1 MTSSVDAILLCG
13 GKGVR
18 LRPLTESLPK
28 PLVPIKGKPILGHIL
43 SHLSSSPIKHYYIA
57 AGYEINKIH
66 EYFSSYP
73 LKEKKVTIVDTG
85 EAEIIERIWSCAK
98 LIKGDGFLVL
108 YGDTLADINIKQLL
122 QFHSKHNGLA
132 TITLWPMRSPFG
144 VMEIGRQGRV
154 ESYLEK
160 PILNKWINIGFFYF
174 SSELILKMEGFEKF
188 EVFIEYL
195 INKHELYAFKHTGKH
210 ITVNTQQELNEAELN
225 IESLKVNHE

>member
-18 LRPLTESLPK
+18 LRPLTETLPK
-28 PLVPIKGKPILGHIL
+28 PLVPIKGEPILGHIL
-43 SHLSSSPIKHYYIA
+43 DHLSSSPIEHYYIA
-57 AGYEINKIH
+57 GGYEINKIH
-66 EYFSSYP
+66 EYFSSYS

-85 EAEIIERIWSCAK
+85 EAEIIKRIYSCAK
-98 LIKGDGFLVL
+98 LIKSDGFLVL

-122 QFHSKHNGLA
+122 QFHASHNGLA

-144 VMEIGRQGRV
+144 VMEVGSQGRV

-174 SSELILKMEGFEKF
+174 SSELISKMKSFEKF
-188 EVFIEYL
+188 EDFIEYL
-195 INKHELYAFKHTGKH
+195 IIKQELYAFKHTGKH
-210 ITVNTQQELNEAELN
+210 ITVNTLQELNDAEQN
-225 IESLKVNHE
+225 IDSLKANHE

>member
-18 LRPLTESLPK
+18 LRPLTETLPK

-43 SHLSSSPIKHYYIA
+43 DHLSSSPIEHYYIA

-66 EYFSSYP
+66 EYFSSYS

-85 EAEIIERIWSCAK
+85 EAEIIKRIYSCAK
-98 LIKGDGFLVL
+98 LIKSDGFLVL

-122 QFHSKHNGLA
+122 QFHASHNGLA

-144 VMEIGRQGRV
+144 VMEVGSQGRV

-174 SSELILKMEGFEKF
+174 SSELISKMESFEKF
-188 EVFIEYL
+188 EDFIEYL
-195 INKHELYAFKHTGKH
+195 VNKQELYAFKHTGKH
-210 ITVNTQQELNEAELN
+210 ITVNTLQELNDAEQN
-225 IESLKVNHE
+225 IDSLKANHE

>member
-18 LRPLTESLPK
+18 LRPLTETLPK
-28 PLVPIKGKPILGHIL
+28 PLVSIKGEPILGHIL
-43 SHLSSSPIKHYYIA
+43 DHLSSSPIEHYYIA
-57 AGYEINKIH
+57 GGYEINKIH
-66 EYFSSYP
+66 EYFLSYS

-85 EAEIIERIWSCAK
+85 EAEIIKRIYSCAK
-98 LIKGDGFLVL
+98 LIKSDGFLVL

-122 QFHSKHNGLA
+122 QFHASHNGLA

-144 VMEIGRQGRV
+144 IMEVGSQERV

-174 SSELILKMEGFEKF
+174 SSELISKMESFEKF
-188 EVFIEYL
+188 EDFIEYL
-195 INKHELYAFKHTGKH
+195 VNKQELYAFKHTGKH
-210 ITVNTQQELNEAELN
+210 ITVNTLQELNDAEQN
-225 IESLKVNHE
+225 IDSLKANHE

>member
-28 PLVPIKGKPILGHIL
+28 PLVPIKGKPILAHIL

-73 LKEKKVTIVDTG
+73 LKKKKVTIVDTG

-122 QFHSKHNGLA
+122 QFHLNIMALLPLLCGLCEVLLV
-132 TITLWPMRSPFG
+132 LWKLGGKGVLSRIWRS
-144 VMEIGRQGRV
+144 R
-154 ESYLEK
+154 
-160 PILNKWINIGFFYF
+160 
-174 SSELILKMEGFEKF
+174 
-188 EVFIEYL
+188 YL
-195 INKHELYAFKHTGKH
+195 INGSILVSF
-210 ITVNTQQELNEAELN
+210 I
-225 IESLKVNHE
+225 SLQN

>member
-18 LRPLTESLPK
+18 LRPLTETLPK
-28 PLVPIKGKPILGHIL
+28 PLVPIKGEPILGHIL
-43 SHLSSSPIKHYYIA
+43 DHLSSSPIEHYYIA
-57 AGYEINKIH
+57 GGYEINKIH
-66 EYFSSYP
+66 EYFLSYS

-85 EAEIIERIWSCAK
+85 EAEIIKRIYSCAK
-98 LIKGDGFLVL
+98 LIKSDGFLVL

-122 QFHSKHNGLA
+122 QFHASHNGLA

-144 VMEIGRQGRV
+144 VMEVGSQGRV

-174 SSELILKMEGFEKF
+174 SSELISKMKSFEKF
-188 EVFIEYL
+188 EDFIEYL
-195 INKHELYAFKHTGKH
+195 IIKQELYAFKHTGKH
-210 ITVNTQQELNEAELN
+210 ITVNTLQELNDAEQN
-225 IESLKVNHE
+225 IDSLKANHE

>member
-43 SHLSSSPIKHYYIA
+43 SYLSNSPIKHYYIA
-57 AGYEINKIH
+57 GGYEINKIH
-66 EYFSSYP
+66 EYFSIYP
-73 LKEKKVTIVDTG
+73 HKEKKVTIVDSG
-85 EAEIIERIWSCAK
+85 EADIIERIRSCAK
-98 LIKGDGFLVL
+98 LIKSDGFLVL
-108 YGDTLADINIKQLL
+108 YGDTLSDINIKQLL

-174 SSELILKMEGFEKF
+174 SSELISKMKSFEKF
-188 EVFIEYL
+188 EAFIEYL
-195 INKHELYAFKHTGKH
+195 VNKQELYAFKHTGKH
-210 ITVNTQQELNEAELN
+210 ITVNTLQELNEAEQN
-225 IESLKVNHE
+225 IESLKANHE